1 MPKRQESRDDR
12 HRRYESDRKNVSKH
26 RDHRE
31 RESTRL
37 KPDERRRHVE
47 KRSRSRSPRQYSVRG
62 QEYLDHSKYPR
73 KSSHGSIPPSLIS
86 RLGDLPSG
94 SDERGRMKRTYTHRH
109 RETDE
114 ERSRGREPV
123 SSDSDTELSS
133 KTKKR
138 SNDREINILI
148 NDLKK
153 SSTSSSDSESE
164 GEIKDVTPVS
174 SKSETTT
181 GGDEKSEVKTK
192 RTWKDVSSES
202 ELDEYNDDQHDN
214 DEDIPPAE
222 NIMEEEPVQPSIEP
236 ETSTHDDEVTKE
248 PSPSTSLPMET
259 VEDNKESHA
268 SPIVMKLDTPE
279 SPEDKL
285 PLYLPALMGCRSVES
300 YEWLNR
306 IEEGTYGVVFR
317 AKDKRTGQ
325 YYNALRTCLTD
336 VLVFVIVYMS
346 LSLSLR

>member
-1 MPKRQESRDDR
+1 MSKKQESRDDR
-12 HRRYESDRKNVSKH
+12 HRRYESDRKNLSKH

-31 RESTRL
+31 REGTRL

-47 KRSRSRSPRQYSVRG
+47 KRSRSRSPRQYNVRS
-62 QEYLDHSKYPR
+62 QEYLDHGKYPR
-73 KSSHGSIPPSLIS
+73 KSSHGSIPPSLMS

-94 SDERGRMKRTYTHRH
+94 SDERQRMKRTYTQRH

-114 ERSRGREPV
+114 DRPRGRDPV
-123 SSDSDTELSS
+123 SSDSDTELSA
-133 KTKKR
+133 KTKKS
-138 SNDREINILI
+138 SNDRDINILI

-181 GGDEKSEVKTK
+181 GGDEKSEVKIK

-202 ELDEYNDDQHDN
+202 ESEEYNNDQYDN

-222 NIMEEEPVQPSIEP
+222 SIMEEEPVQPSIEP
-236 ETSTHDDEVTKE
+236 ETSSHDNEVIKE

-259 VEDNKESHA
+259 VEENKESHI
-268 SPIVMKLDTPE
+268 SPIETKPDTPE
-279 SPEDKL
+279 SPEDEL

-325 YYNALRTCLTD
+325 YCNSLRTCLTNT
-336 VLVFVIVYMS
+336 LVFV
-346 LSLSLR
+346 LL